1 MATISFYEVMTL
13 YYDVLSTAEDVWQEE
28 SVGMNRH

>member
-1 MATISFYEVMTL
+1 MATISFHKVMTI

-28 SVGMNRH
+28 SIGMNCH